1 MTEGGSEAKNE
12 PNIYTPCVLKYKES
26 KFLINKSEYSKFD
39 RIYKKSISIYHIKE
53 VNYKATHNNN
63 VSNDTNLVL

>member
-1 MTEGGSEAKNE
+1 MTKGGSEAKNE
-12 PNIYTPCVLKYKES
+12 QNIYTPYVQKYKES
-26 KFLINKSEYSKFD
+26 KFLIKSEYSKFD
-39 RIYKKSISIYHIKE
+39 RIYKKSISIYDIKE